1 MLRVRRSTR
10 LPVTTAFKRRAGTPA
25 TPARQPCSAM
35 LARQSY
41 TQEELDHAKAA
52 IKQQMAAHKALANT
66 AASATAGTKL
76 SAALNEVEMLCDSL
90 MNNDG
95 ILRAGN
101 VIKLIPEESVVKL
114 RIGERIRLTAE
125 GFDRALGSVLRR
137 DRTQVPSRGARRGW
151 RAYGLVSDALS
162 RDMRVRPRK
171 AGLTRA
177 ARRPTARRTSPP
189 TRSGALAVTLP
200 ERRGSTVAAWSRRL
214 CNVDGAAPPPGL
226 EYHGARPRHLC
237 DRGVGRGHPARR
249 AGPAFRGLGGGRPV
263 PTVCVRGARRRAP
276 SAPQPDR
283 LAADRGRAGD
293 GHLLRRGPVR
303 STGLPRRDIPACR
316 WRGPPAP
323 SWQAGA
329 CCSHC
334 YRYQSCCFP
343 EADCLPGAGA
353 GRFGCTWRL
362 ARSC

>member
-25 TPARQPCSAM
+25 TPVHQPCSAV

-66 AASATAGTKL
+66 AASATADTKL

-171 AGLTRA
+171 AGLTRGG
-177 ARRPTARRTSPP
+177 PSP
-189 TRSGALAVTLP
+189 
-200 ERRGSTVAAWSRRL
+200 
-214 CNVDGAAPPPGL
+214 DGAAN
-226 EYHGARPRHLC
+226 
-237 DRGVGRGHPARR
+237 
-249 AGPAFRGLGGGRPV
+249 
-263 PTVCVRGARRRAP
+263 
-276 SAPQPDR
+276 
-283 LAADRGRAGD
+283 LAANAKRRLGRNASGTARIYS
-293 GHLLRRGPVR
+293 GGVV
-303 STGLPRRDIPACR
+303 
-316 WRGPPAP
+316 
-323 SWQAGA
+323 QATLQ
-329 CCSHC
+329 
-334 YRYQSCCFP
+334 R
-343 EADCLPGAGA
+343 
-353 GRFGCTWRL
+353 
-362 ARSC
+362 